1 MFWRMVGRWAIVA
14 IAVPLAAVVI
24 RKLGE
29 SIERRRGQTRISSIL
44 RSAAN
49 GLDALR
55 GRGRKEIGGRR

>member
-1 MFWRMVGRWAIVA
+1 MVGRWAIVA

-29 SIERRRGQTRISSIL
+29 SIERRRGQTRFTSIL
-44 RSAAN
+44 RSAAS

-55 GRGRKEIGGRR
+55 GRDRREITAGRR